1 MDKNVK
7 EKDKRALTSFTNAYK
22 DMIAANDTAYRRA
35 SRKWGTLRWGSKLK
49 DFTEEEVEQI
59 IDSGSIDE
67 QILLSRNYFYKNGFY
82 RRILLHY
89 ATLLKYTGLIIPNPS
104 FGKSL
109 TESYIQKKYHN
120 AVDFIDS
127 VGLPGLFERIA
138 IRALR
143 DGCYY
148 GVIQSIDKKSL
159 VVLDL
164 PTLYC
169 ASNFKDKQDNDIIEF
184 DVRYFDTITDP
195 EVKKG
200 ALSVYPKA
208 ITNWYRR
215 YKNGKAPSAWVK
227 VPTSIGICMPFLDGR
242 PSFLNI
248 IPAAIKYDKA
258 VDTNQERDLEEIRK
272 IIVQRIPHLT
282 DGGLLFE
289 PDEAAEIHKGAV
301 AMMKNNPNT
310 SVLTTYADVDA
321 IVSKAQ
327 NDNTVSSL
335 QASLANIYSES
346 GTSRHLFGTDSN
358 LALEISLNNDLAL
371 MMTFAHKL
379 EHFVTNIL
387 NANYANSN
395 ISFKYTILPITYYNT
410 NKYIDSSFKL
420 ATSGYS
426 FLMPALAM
434 GLSQKELGN
443 LKDLE
448 NDVLELGD
456 KLIPL
461 SSSFAG
467 SNEGTGTGKVG
478 RPEKDLEDKSEKTV
492 ANQEAIDRGGSATN
506 DGE

>member
-1 MDKNVK
+1 MDKKVK
-7 EKDKRALTSFTNAYK
+7 EERLKALTSFTNAYK
-22 DMIAANDTAYRRA
+22 DIIASNDNAYRN
-35 SRKWGTLRWGSKLK
+35 SFKNWGYRWTNRLK
-49 DFTEEEVEQI
+49 DYSEEEIEKI
-59 IDSGSIDE
+59 IDSGSIIDK
-67 QILLSRNYFYKNGFY
+67 IKLSRNYFYQNGFY

-89 ATLLKYTGLIIPNPS
+89 ATLLKYVGLVIPNPS

-109 TESYIQKKYHN
+109 SESYIQKKYYN
-120 AVDFIDS
+120 AVDFVDS
-127 VGLPGLFERIA
+127 VGLPSLFERIA

-164 PTLYC
+164 PTFYC
-169 ASNFKDKQDNDIIEF
+169 ASNFKDKDNNDIIEF
-184 DVRYFDTITDP
+184 DVRYFDSIADP

-215 YKNGKAPSAWVK
+215 FKNGKVSSPWVR
-227 VPTSIGICMPFLDGR
+227 VPTSIGICMPFLEGI

-272 IIVQRIPHLT
+272 IIVQKIPHLS

-289 PDEAAEIHKGAV
+289 PDEAAVIHKGTV
-301 AMMKNNPNT
+301 RMMQNNPNV

-335 QASLANIYSES
+335 QAALANIYSES
-346 GTSRHLFGTDSN
+346 GTTSHLFGTDSN
-358 LALEISLNNDLAL
+358 LALETSLNNDTAL

-379 EHFVTNIL
+379 DNFITNIL
-387 NANYANSN
+387 NKNYANSN

-410 NKYIDSSFKL
+410 NKYVDSAFKL

-426 FLMPALAM
+426 FLMPAMAM

-448 NDVLELGD
+448 NDVLELGE

-461 SSSFAG
+461 STSFTESS
-467 SNEGTGTGKVG
+467 TGTGQVG

-492 ANQEAIDRGGSATN
+492 ANQEAIDRGGSTTN
-506 DGE
+506 DSE